1 MAGQIRL
8 VGLRPTP
15 LDVAEV
21 LAAVADDAAGGLAL
35 CVGTVRDHDE
45 GKAVTALGYSA
56 HPHAEVQLREVAE
69 RVVATTRWSRW
80 RPCTGSG
87 QLAVADLAVVVAV
100 SRAHRGDAFAACRRL
115 IDDLKAEVAIWK
127 H

>member
-1 MAGQIRL
+1 VAGQIRL

-21 LAAVADDAAGGLAL
+21 LAAVADDAAGGLTL

-69 RVVATTRWSRW
+69 RVVRNHNSTSA
-80 RPCTGSG
+80 
-87 QLAVADLAVVVAV
+87 
-100 SRAHRGDAFAACRRL
+100 
-115 IDDLKAEVAIWK
+115 
-127 H
+127 